1 MLLRSLR
8 PSPILPALLSAVA
21 LAASLL
27 SGGAA
32 AAEFGLPVGDM
43 PAAGAQVLPQDGA
56 GVEPAA
62 GTRSMLVELQAR
74 MREGRVREL
83 RTRYDGDYGTSLL
96 VADDAVVCYVALLH
110 QRSLWRVFRFD
121 AFADAERA
129 FTRLSQQNADWAK
142 DAIVGTVLNSQQR
155 ELSRLTQESEAR
167 LGLLDAELMRMQAQR
182 RLMLEAQQSAQAQ
195 ANAAHVENRAA
206 RLQLDQLYTRI
217 RELEASLLDGVADP
231 PAKAGRRAGDRR

>member
-1 MLLRSLR
+1 M
-8 PSPILPALLSAVA
+8 SAVA

-27 SGGAA
+27 SGGLPRR
-32 AAEFGLPVGDM
+32 EFGLPVGDM
-43 PAAGAQVLPQDGA
+43 PAAGARVPPQDGA

-142 DAIVGTVLNSQQR
+142 DAIVGTVLNLQQR

-167 LGLLDAELMRMQAQR
+167 LGLDAELMRMQAQR

-231 PAKAGRRAGDRR
+231 PAKAGRRAGERR